1 MIDHRCLH
9 ITPSIYFTFNASHFT
24 VNRDCLRIKSVATLQ
39 VSDLG
44 SRSKVFKNGRTVAKN
59 WTGIVKQNGCLDAYF
74 TLTINGCTV
83 AKVYIFQKLSKIT
96 GTLSQKLDGDSNST
110 KLAHRRIFYNNGLG
124 RTAENKVWVL

>member
-1 MIDHRCLH
+1 M
-9 ITPSIYFTFNASHFT
+9 
-24 VNRDCLRIKSVATLQ
+24 TLGHAPKFLKTGGLSQ
-39 VSDLG
+39 
-44 SRSKVFKNGRTVAKN
+44 KIGRR
-59 WTGIVKQNGCLDAYF
+59 TGIVKQNGCLDAYF

-110 KLAHRRIFYNNGLG
+110 KLAHRRIFYNNGRG